1 MEDYKNKSENIDAP
15 DPKLFKSLLAQWDK
29 NTSKVLRYINFLKK
43 LPKRRKLVNIKL
55 LLSLANSD
63 YKQANEKAIIEME
76 KIRLNPNKTAI
87 EEFEA
92 RVKNN

>member
-1 MEDYKNKSENIDAP
+1 MEDYKNKSKNTDPP
-15 DPKLFKSLLAQWDK
+15 DPKLFKMLLAQWDK

-43 LPKRRKLVNIKL
+43 MPKRRKLVNIKL
-55 LLSLANSD
+55 LLPLANSD

-76 KIRLNPNKTAI
+76 KIRLNSNKTPI
-87 EEFEA
+87 EEFET